1 MTQENEVVQP
11 ITEQT
16 EAPTETKVETTAEVK
31 EMNLHKSNLTK

>member
-16 EAPTETKVETTAEVK
+16 EAPTEDIGAEEIVI
-31 EMNLHKSNLTK
+31 EFFQGLPLY

>member
-16 EAPTETKVETTAEVK
+16 EAPTETKVEATQEVK
-31 EMNLHKSNLTK
+31 RNEIYTRAT